1 MPSAEFTLPQAKN
14 QRGSL
19 QACHRQSIRYT
30 QQRAA
35 LAQFILGDNMKVSFR
50 VAAAVLAVAS
60 LSACATITRGSKQK
74 FEITSEPSAAQVVT
88 TLGDKCVTP
97 CKLKLKRKEAFTAT
111 FTKDGFETQQ
121 VNVRSKFSGGGAAAG
136 AGNILIGGFIGAGVD
151 ASSGAL
157 NNLEPNPLKV
167 VLKPVAPKVEE
178 PVVAAASPA
187 TAADAAASAPAPA
200 AEASAAAPASTVA
213 PAAAST
219 APAAA
224 PATAQ

>member
-1 MPSAEFTLPQAKN
+1 
-14 QRGSL
+14 
-19 QACHRQSIRYT
+19 
-30 QQRAA
+30 
-35 LAQFILGDNMKVSFR
+35 MKVSFR

-97 CKLKLKRKEAFTAT
+97 CNLKLKRKEAFTAT

-187 TAADAAASAPAPA
+187 TAASAPAPA
-200 AEASAAAPASTVA
+200 ADASAAASASTVA